1 MSDMFKRMKNWKEDS
16 GIPHKDGKIKW
27 YVIGFEEDE
36 STYLGEYDMTDWDK
50 TFEEQVFPKAQE
62 DADSFFASD
71 LWQVMRA
78 DQLRD
83 LMFNVASALQSSGD
97 FKEKWIGND
106 WYDWL
111 DEEDD
116 EEKSDEPT

>member
-1 MSDMFKRMKNWKEDS
+1 MSDMKNWKEDS

-27 YVIGFEEDE
+27 YAIGFGEDE
-36 STYLGEYDMTDWDK
+36 SIYLGEYDMTDWDK
-50 TFEEQVFPKAQE
+50 TFDEQVFPKAQE
-62 DADSFFASD
+62 DANSLFSSD

-83 LMFNVASALQSSGD
+83 LMFNVASALHSSGD
-97 FKEKWIGND
+97 FKEDWIGTD

-111 DEEDD
+111 DEE
-116 EEKSDEPT
+116 KPNEPT

>member
-1 MSDMFKRMKNWKEDS
+1 MSDMKNWKEDS

-36 STYLGEYDMTDWDK
+36 SIYLGEYDMTDWDK
-50 TFEEQVFPKAQE
+50 TFEGQVFPKAE
-62 DADSFFASD
+62 EKAGKYFDT
-71 LWQVMRA
+71 WQVMRA

-83 LMFNVASALQSSGD
+83 LMFNVASALHSSGD
-97 FKEKWIGND
+97 FKEDWIGND

-116 EEKSDEPT
+116 EEKS